1 MELRSVTQVAQVGGA
16 QEFELRVPSHAHG
29 LRQDE
34 EWFELRREG
43 RWVRMRMHDYAELF
57 ADQGLYEALVYEL
70 LECRSP
76 GRVAALLKNTL
87 ADVGCE
93 GERLRVL
100 DLGAGNGIVA
110 EELRKRGVE
119 SIVGVDILEN
129 AREAAERDR
138 PGVYDDY
145 LVADLTDL
153 EPSARERLDARNL
166 NCLVS
171 VAALGF
177 GDIPP
182 LVFANALDAIACPGW
197 AAFTIKEEFL
207 TQRDATG
214 FSRLVRDLEAA
225 GVLRIDA
232 RHRLWHRLSL
242 SGRKLFYVALIA
254 RKLAPIPSELLA
266 ALRSES
272 ARAASC

>member
-1 MELRSVTQVAQVGGA
+1 MSFRSVTQVVDVGGVH
-16 QEFELRVPSHAHG
+16 EFELRLPAEADG

-34 EWFELRREG
+34 EWFELRRDG
-43 RWVRMRMHDYAELF
+43 RWLRLRMHDYAELF

-87 ADVGCE
+87 GDVGCE

-119 SIVGVDILEN
+119 SIVGVDILDS
-129 AREAAERDR
+129 ARDAAERDR

-145 LVADLTDL
+145 LVADLS
-153 EPSARERLDARNL
+153 EVAADARQRLAARKL

-182 LVFANALDAIACPGW
+182 LVFANALDAIECPGW

-207 TQRDATG
+207 TRRDATG
-214 FSRLVRDLEAA
+214 FSRLVRDLEEA

-232 RHRLWHRLSL
+232 RHRMWHRLSL

-254 RKLAPIPSELLA
+254 RKLAPLPADLLA
-266 ALRSES
+266 ALRAE
-272 ARAASC
+272 AAQDAGG

>member
-1 MELRSVTQVAQVGGA
+1 MSFRFVTQVVDVGGKH
-16 QEFELRVPSHAHG
+16 EFRLRLPAEASG
-29 LRQDE
+29 LTQDE
-34 EWFELRREG
+34 EWFEVQRGG
-43 RWVRMRMHDYAELF
+43 RWERLRMHDYSELF
-57 ADQGLYEALVYEL
+57 SDQGLYEALVYKL

-76 GRVAALLKNTL
+76 GRVAAILNNTL

-93 GERLRVL
+93 GEDLRVL

-110 EELRKRGVE
+110 EELRARNAT
-119 SIVGVDILEN
+119 SIVGVDILDS

-145 LVADLTDL
+145 VVADLCA
-153 EPSARERLDARNL
+153 PSPATIARLRKHKL

-182 LVFANALDAIACPGW
+182 LVFATALDLIQTPGW
-197 AAFTIKEEFL
+197 LAFTIKEDFL
-207 TQRDATG
+207 ANRDGTG
-214 FSRLVRDLEAA
+214 FSRLVRDLEQRR
-225 GVLRIDA
+225 VIRIDA
-232 RHRLWHRLSL
+232 RHRMWHRLSL

-254 RKLAPIPSELLA
+254 RKTSEVPAEVLDE
-266 ALRSES
+266 LRAE
-272 ARAASC
+272 ATEV